1 MQVIHT
7 HFWMKRQEIVAQIE
21 GWILDMETQSGDRR
35 TGRTISLNA
44 MALKVQ
50 FISCLYSHYISL
62 DKVLCVRDIQ

>member
-35 TGRTISLNA
+35 TGRAISLNA
-44 MALKVQ
+44 MALKVHAYTLTT
-50 FISCLYSHYISL
+50 S
-62 DKVLCVRDIQ
+62 V